1 MEPPD
6 RDTTAEVAAIH
17 ARLAELAGNA
27 TAEGVVEELG
37 QIRARLRE
45 LATANDEIG
54 ERLGQALG
62 LRQPPPSSS

>member
-1 MEPPD
+1 MEPPH

-17 ARLAELAGNA
+17 ARLAALADNP
-27 TAEGVVEELG
+27 TADGVVEELG

-62 LRQPPPSSS
+62 LRQPPRT